1 MKVYQVEVGVLL
13 NETDEEYSNYNI
25 VYDKKYGYYNENV
38 WFCKTFES
46 AKDSALIYVNKGVEK
61 TYAIISEIE
70 SFDETEH
77 DIECGVIVDNIERND
92 ISCEFVSFSQD
103 YVVKSFKKE
112 SGKIVEDFIEKE
124 ENNYLKWKDLRN
136 AVSNYILIDYNT
148 KEEIKEKITLNKDES
163 ISDYCV
169 VNVSSKLNYR
179 TFNNSV
185 NDLRVESVVVIEL
198 LKN

>member
-1 MKVYQVEVGVLL
+1 MKVYQ
-13 NETDEEYSNYNI
+13 
-25 VYDKKYGYYNENV
+25 
-38 WFCKTFES
+38 
-46 AKDSALIYVNKGVEK
+46 
-61 TYAIISEIE
+61 
-70 SFDETEH
+70 
-77 DIECGVIVDNIERND
+77 
-92 ISCEFVSFSQD
+92 
-103 YVVKSFKKE
+103 
-112 SGKIVEDFIEKE
+112 VEDFIEKE

-163 ISDYCV
+163 ISDYYV
-169 VNVSSKLNYR
+169 VSVSSKLNYR